1 MTKVEQGRYIILG
14 SIDGILAV
22 LGGVIGAA
30 TTGTAYEGV
39 VQVGFGV
46 AVALAV
52 TNGIGSY
59 LAEST
64 VEYAKLA
71 EKEKPLLRR
80 LKGTRIELGTKRKI
94 RLDSITH
101 GGASFIGSLIPI
113 MPFVVLE
120 SNALIVAIAASL
132 AALVALGIYSG
143 RLSKQSIIMSAV
155 KMVVLGILVV
165 VMVSLLGGGH

>member
-22 LGGVIGAA
+22 LGGVIGASTAGA
-30 TTGTAYEGV
+30 TNEGV
-39 VQVGFGV
+39 VHVGLGV

-71 EKEKPLLRR
+71 EKERPLLRR
-80 LKGTRIELGTKRKI
+80 LTGTRIELGTRRKI

-101 GGASFIGSLIPI
+101 GGASFIGSMIPI
-113 MPFVVLE
+113 IPFVVLE
-120 SNALIVAIAASL
+120 SIALAFSIGASL
-132 AALVALGIYSG
+132 AALVLLGIYSG
-143 RLSKQSIIMSAV
+143 RLSRQSVTAAAA
-155 KMVVLGILVV
+155 KMVILGVLVV
-165 VMVSLLGGGH
+165 VLVSLLGGGH

>member
-1 MTKVEQGRYIILG
+1 MTESEQGRYIILG

-22 LGGVIGAA
+22 LGGVIGASTAGA
-30 TTGTAYEGV
+30 TNEGV
-39 VQVGFGV
+39 VQVGLGV

-71 EKEKPLLRR
+71 EKERPLLRK
-80 LKGTRIELGTKRKI
+80 LTGTKIERVTRRKI
-94 RLDSITH
+94 YMDSVTH

-113 MPFVVLE
+113 APFIIAE
-120 SNALIVAIAASL
+120 SNSIMASIVASFS
-132 AALVALGIYSG
+132 ALVVLGIYSG
-143 RLSKQSIIMSAV
+143 RLSKQNIAVSIV
-155 KMVVLGILVV
+155 KMVVLGVLVV
-165 VMVSLLGGGH
+165 VLVFIIGGGH

>member
-1 MTKVEQGRYIILG
+1 MTKAEQGRYIILG

-39 VQVGFGV
+39 VHVGLGV
-46 AVALAV
+46 AVALAI

-59 LAEST
+59 LAEGT

-132 AALVALGIYSG
+132 AALVVLGIYSG